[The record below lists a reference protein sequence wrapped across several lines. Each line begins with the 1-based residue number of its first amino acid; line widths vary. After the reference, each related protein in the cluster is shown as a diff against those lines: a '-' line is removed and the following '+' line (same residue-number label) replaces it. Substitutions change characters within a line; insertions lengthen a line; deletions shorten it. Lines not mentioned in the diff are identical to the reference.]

1 MRNEESSQIRST
13 LGSFKLLSKI
23 FVIISIFDLFINV
36 ERFSRFAIHSKSC
49 MLQNRFLARH
59 KARKFDLR
67 RFSLSVVEV
76 QV

>member
-1 MRNEESSQIRST
+1 MRNEKSSQIRST

-23 FVIISIFDLFINV
+23 FVIISIFDLFIDM
-36 ERFSRFAIHSKSC
+36 ERFSRFAINSKSR
-49 MLQNRFLARH
+49 MFQNRFLTRH
-59 KARKFDLR
+59 KTRKFDLR